1 MQAEIISIGTEL
13 LLGEIVDT
21 NTHTIA
27 QALRE
32 IGIDVFRTITVGD
45 NTERIAE
52 VVRESTRRAQ
62 VVITTGGLGP
72 TIDDVTREGISL
84 ALDRALEF
92 RPELWQ
98 QILERF
104 ARFGRRPTEN
114 NRRQAQLPQDAIA
127 IDNPIGTA
135 PGFLIESAA
144 SVIFALQG
152 VPAEMEHGLKNYAI
166 PYLREKFN
174 PQGLIKTRIIH
185 TSGLGESAVDS
196 RLEDL
201 EKFSNPTVGLAAHP
215 GRVDVRITAKAKTVD
230 QADELIWKFETTI
243 RQRLGEHVYG
253 IDEHSLEAATLAR
266 VAAYQLQLVTVECGT
281 NGALSAALSPLEEP
295 FVCGQVLTQVEDSDE
310 LAAALSRLQL
320 SYHTRLGMGL
330 HLTAEGVRHLCTIL
344 INSPVG
350 NETLARTYGG
360 PPVYAAQW
368 AISMALNRLRRHL
381 A

>member
-32 IGIDVFRTITVGD
+32 VGINVFRTISVGD
-45 NTERIAE
+45 NKERIAE
-52 VVRESTRRAQ
+52 VVRESLRRAQ

-84 ALDRALEF
+84 ALDRTLEF

-104 ARFGRRPTEN
+104 ARLGRQPTEN
-114 NRRQAQLPQDAIA
+114 NRRQAQLPRGAIA

-135 PGFLIESAA
+135 PGFLIESAT
-144 SVIFALQG
+144 SVVFALQG
-152 VPAEMEHGLKNYAI
+152 VPAEMEHGMENYAI

-174 PQGLIKTRIIH
+174 PQSLIKTRILH
-185 TSGLGESAVDS
+185 TSGLGESAVDT
-196 RLEDL
+196 RLQDL

-215 GRVDVRITAKAKTVD
+215 GRVDVRITAKAKTVE
-230 QADELIWKFETTI
+230 QADELIRRFEATI

-253 IDEHSLEAATLAR
+253 IDGHTLEAATLAR

-295 FVCGQVLTQVEDSDE
+295 YICGQVLTQVEDFEE
-310 LAAALSRLQL
+310 LSSALVRLQH
-320 SYHTRLGMGL
+320 SQKARLGMGL
-330 HLTAEGVRHLCTIL
+330 RLTAEGARHISTIL

-350 NETLARTYGG
+350 NETLNRTYGG
-360 PPVYAAQW
+360 PPAYAARW
-368 AISMALNRLRRHL
+368 AASVALDRLRRHL

>member
-32 IGIDVFRTITVGD
+32 IGVNVFRTVSVGD
-45 NTERIAE
+45 NKERIAE
-52 VVRESTRRAQ
+52 VVRESLRRAQ

-72 TIDDVTREGISL
+72 TIDDVTREGVAL

-92 RPELWQ
+92 RPELWR

-104 ARFGRRPTEN
+104 ARFGRQPTEN
-114 NRRQAQLPQDAIA
+114 NRRQAQLPQGAIA

-135 PGFLIESAA
+135 PGFLIENST
-144 SVIFALQG
+144 SVIFSLQG

-174 PQGLIKTRIIH
+174 LLSLIKTRIVH
-185 TSGLGESAVDS
+185 TSGLGESAVDT

-230 QADELIWKFETTI
+230 QADELIRKFEITI

-253 IDEHSLEAATLAR
+253 VDEHTLEAATLAR
-266 VAAYQLQLVTVECGT
+266 VAAYQFQLVTVECGT

-295 FVCGQVLTQVEDSDE
+295 YVCGQVRTQVEDLEE
-310 LAAALSRLQL
+310 LSTALVRLQR
-320 SYHTRLGMGL
+320 SQKARLGMGL
-330 HLTAEGVRHLCTIL
+330 YLTVEGARHVSTIL

-350 NETLARTYGG
+350 NETLTRTYGG

-368 AISMALNRLRRHL
+368 SVSVALDRLRRHL

>member
-32 IGIDVFRTITVGD
+32 VGINVFRTISVGD
-45 NTERIAE
+45 NKERIAE
-52 VVRESTRRAQ
+52 VVRESLRRAQ

-84 ALDRALEF
+84 ALDRTLEF

-104 ARFGRRPTEN
+104 ARFGRQPTEN
-114 NRRQAQLPQDAIA
+114 NRRQAQLPRGAIA

-135 PGFLIESAA
+135 PGFLIESAT
-144 SVIFALQG
+144 SVVFALQG

-174 PQGLIKTRIIH
+174 PQSLIKTRILH
-185 TSGLGESAVDS
+185 TSGLGESAVDT
-196 RLEDL
+196 RLQDL

-215 GRVDVRITAKAKTVD
+215 GRVDVRITAKAKTVE
-230 QADELIWKFETTI
+230 QADELIRRFEATI
-243 RQRLGEHVYG
+243 RERLGEHVYG
-253 IDEHSLEAATLAR
+253 TDGHTLEAATLAR
-266 VAAYQLQLVTVECGT
+266 VAAYQLQLVTVECG
-281 NGALSAALSPLEEP
+281 
-295 FVCGQVLTQVEDSDE
+295 
-310 LAAALSRLQL
+310 
-320 SYHTRLGMGL
+320 
-330 HLTAEGVRHLCTIL
+330 
-344 INSPVG
+344 
-350 NETLARTYGG
+350 
-360 PPVYAAQW
+360 
-368 AISMALNRLRRHL
+368 
-381 A
+381 